1 MTDMSLAVVLC
12 RGLADLD
19 APLVAVECHA
29 GNRLPKFSLVG

>member
-1 MTDMSLAVVLC
+1 MLLALVRSC
-12 RGLADLD
+12 GLADLD